1 MTISTSRLYQTNRD
15 LFVSLNKELQNLQA
29 QAGSGEANLRLAKDL
44 TDISKLNMLEEKSSE
59 VSQYVSNA
67 KRAQTDLEILDLTVE
82 RLQDLTIKLQ
92 EISVE
97 STNDTLLPE
106 ERARFILDVQMIK
119 DEIFSLAN
127 KKDSLGNSLFAGVA
141 NVDTAYNQDRNGVVS
156 YQGSTISRKLN
167 VSEGME
173 VKQNFSGLEV
183 FDRISS
189 EEGNFSV
196 FTLIDKLTQS
206 LEVPIGSYQANNL
219 LANSNSVKIKLP
231 PTEDQADLSF
241 EFTVDGMKS
250 TIALRS
256 SRMIISRSL
265 IKLINSPFRRAFRQV
280 YLQIMKL
287 RWQEMARV

>member
-15 LFVSLNKELQNLQA
+15 LFVSLNKELQN
-29 QAGSGEANLRLAKDL
+29 L

-141 NVDTAYNQDRNGVVS
+141 NVDTAYNKDRNG
-156 YQGSTISRKLN
+156 
-167 VSEGME
+167 
-173 VKQNFSGLEV
+173 
-183 FDRISS
+183 
-189 EEGNFSV
+189 
-196 FTLIDKLTQS
+196 
-206 LEVPIGSYQANNL
+206 
-219 LANSNSVKIKLP
+219 
-231 PTEDQADLSF
+231 
-241 EFTVDGMKS
+241 
-250 TIALRS
+250 
-256 SRMIISRSL
+256 
-265 IKLINSPFRRAFRQV
+265 
-280 YLQIMKL
+280 
-287 RWQEMARV
+287 